1 MTDNKELNIDK
12 IKVSYPQ
19 DKFKASLNNCLN
31 LAFVGDAVWTL
42 FVRDF
47 FANNTN
53 YKNTFLHKLTTKFV
67 KASYQAMALDKLQN
81 ILTNLEKD
89 LARRARNTKMNTVSK
104 NASIAD
110 YKKAT
115 GFEAIIGYLYL
126 TENFDRIKIF
136 FNILKEDFLG
146 DKKWLL
152 VGKTVFL
159 RL

>member
-1 MTDNKELNIDK
+1 MTENNKELNINK
-12 IKVSYPQ
+12 IKISCKQ
-19 DKFKASLNNCLN
+19 DDFEASQNNCLN

-81 ILTNLEKD
+81 NLTEFEKD

-104 NASIAD
+104 NASLMD

-115 GFEAIIGYLYL
+115 GFETIIGYLYL
-126 TENFDRIKIF
+126 TENFNRIKVF
-136 FNILKEDFLG
+136 FNILKDDFWG
-146 DKKWLL
+146 DKK
-152 VGKTVFL
+152 
-159 RL
+159 

>member
-1 MTDNKELNIDK
+1 MVENNKELNIDK
-12 IKVSYPQ
+12 IKDSCKQ
-19 DKFKASLNNCLN
+19 DEFEASLNNSLN

-42 FVRDF
+42 FVRDY

-67 KASYQAMALDKLQN
+67 KASYQALALDKLQEN
-81 ILTNLEKD
+81 LTALEKD

-126 TENFDRIKIF
+126 TENFERIKEI
-136 FNILKEDFLG
+136 FNILKQDFIG
-146 DKKWLL
+146 DNK
-152 VGKTVFL
+152 
-159 RL
+159 